1 MNQAVDLVQSRQSD
15 FTHHYVRAEGVR
27 IHCVMAGSGTPVLLI
42 PGWPQTWHA
51 WRHVM
56 QALADQGYLAIA
68 VDPPG
73 LGDSDRPE
81 QGYDT
86 GCVARRLHQCMLQ
99 LGHERYHLVGHDVG
113 MWIAYA
119 LASDLPDAVL
129 TLAVTEA
136 VIPGLADAP
145 SIFVAPEENIFVW
158 HFLFNQVQ
166 DLPELLIAGKEA
178 AYLNF
183 MFDRW
188 AFRRHAVD
196 ADTYIR
202 AYSAPGGLR
211 GGFAYYRAIPET
223 IRQNRLRALRP
234 LNMPVLAI
242 GAEHATGDAP
252 VQTLKPHAQNLRG
265 ALIAGSGHFVME
277 EAPEAFNGQL
287 LDFLQANTI
296 TTSTTPS
303 NTR

>member
-1 MNQAVDLVQSRQSD
+1 MNLPVDPATPCDST
-15 FTHHYVRAEGVR
+15 FTHRYVRVQGLR
-27 IHCVMAGSGTPVLLI
+27 LHCVTAGSGTPVLLV
-42 PGWPQTWHA
+42 PGWPQTWYA

-56 QALADQGYLAIA
+56 QALAAAGYLAIA

-86 GCVARRLHQCMLQ
+86 GSVASVLRQAMAQ
-99 LGHERYHLVGHDVG
+99 LGHERFHLVGHDVG

-119 LASDLPDAVL
+119 LASDYPEAVRS
-129 TLAVTEA
+129 VVMTEA
-136 VIPGLADAP
+136 VIPGLAEAP
-145 SIFVAPEENIFVW
+145 PIFVAPEQNIFLW
-158 HFLFNQVQ
+158 HFLFNQVR
-166 DLPELLIAGKEA
+166 DLPELLITGREV
-178 AYLNF
+178 AYLTF

-188 AFRRHAVD
+188 AFRRHAVA

-223 IRQNRLRALRP
+223 IRQNQLRAQRP
-234 LNMPVLAI
+234 LAMPVLAI

-252 VQTLKPHAQNLRG
+252 LRTLEGHARQVQG
-265 ALIAGSGHFVME
+265 VIIEGCGHFVME
-277 EAPEAFNGQL
+277 EAPDEFIRHVLAFL
-287 LDFLQANTI
+287 HRA
-296 TTSTTPS
+296 S
-303 NTR
+303 